1 LQLAFNLSLV
11 NVHKVKVKI
20 TDIQQVRGWVIPSVK
35 LERVPKKKYYA
46 ISNQLHLFN
55 SGQALPFKK
64 QECSAK
70 DKKGKSLPQFV
81 IEHSVPDRVNQLS
94 DY

>member
-20 TDIQQVRGWVIPSVK
+20 TDIHQVRGWVISSVK
-35 LERVPKKKYYA
+35 LERVPKKYYS

-81 IEHSVPDRVNQLS
+81 IEHSVPDTVNLLS